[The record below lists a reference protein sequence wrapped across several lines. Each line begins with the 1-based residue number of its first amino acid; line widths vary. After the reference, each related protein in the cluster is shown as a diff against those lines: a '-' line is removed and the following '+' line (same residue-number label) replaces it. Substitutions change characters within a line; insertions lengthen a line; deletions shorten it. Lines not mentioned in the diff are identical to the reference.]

1 MIENKEGH
9 NMNIFSTL
17 FKRKSIF
24 MVSVIILL
32 ALSIGFSCIGCAAWA
47 SAQNQ
52 IANIDSGYTTIAM
65 PLPIDGELIAQQ
77 WRNVGGLEKDD
88 GNIYWADGTVTYG
101 KGYVASVAA
110 QAPQV
115 ERIENSGILSAGL
128 VGSNGLASG
137 SYDFS
142 QYNEAF
148 EFYNYS
154 FCVLAVNC
162 VNVTD
167 ISVDGYLEEGDIPTY
182 YTGEVSYIADFEVSD
197 CVSLMDSYGDLTGE
211 HIRIWSAGGA
221 PVLCNQDSSFPFEV
235 GKTYL
240 IRGFF
245 RDLPM
250 TLQWDYSAEEPTQI
264 LAPSPEN
271 EELGVVRE
279 FMFTAPGM
287 EEYADLSAE
296 CYAVEGKI
304 DTYYYTAHEDAL
316 PFYAEYTGDW
326 QAFLETDEGK
336 VWKDTII
343 PWTQVNQDSAAVVLT
358 NNLNSIY
365 NFNTGA
371 ASILEGRSFEQEE
384 YTSGS
389 DVCLISAA
397 FAKHN
402 GLSVGDTVT
411 LDYYD
416 TGMTQGEIHVEA
428 VSSYNDYL
436 YQRLTL
442 TPESKVG
449 IEKTYQ
455 IIGIYTAP
463 EFSSGQYNFSA
474 DTIFVPK
481 ASVSGA
487 EQYEEPD
494 IAYLNALL
502 LKNGT
507 EEDFEAYMEA
517 QGLPDNYEY
526 VNMSFQDALPALEA
540 LADNATR
547 LLLIGFAVFI
557 FVAGISLYISLR
569 QMMPVIHSVRL
580 IGVRGKFVWKQ
591 AMSIL
596 NITVLTSVALGTI
609 LGASFFGSITEKILE
624 ATISF
629 SWLPMLLCA
638 GIELILLVVAAIA
651 ICWQASNRNLMQSG
665 GK

>member
-1 MIENKEGH
+1 
-9 NMNIFSTL
+9 MNIFRLL
-17 FKRKSIF
+17 FTRRCAYSIA
-24 MVSVIILL
+24 IILL
-32 ALSIGFSCIGCAAWA
+32 LSFSIGFSCIGYSAWE

-52 IANIDSGYTTIAM
+52 IANIDSGYTTIAI
-65 PLPIDGELIAQQ
+65 PLPIDGEFITHQ
-77 WRNVGGLEKDD
+77 WRNVGGLKKDD

-101 KGYVASVAA
+101 KEYVASVAA

-148 EFYNYS
+148 DFYNYS

-182 YTGEVSYIADFEVSD
+182 YTGEVSYIADFEVAG

-271 EELGVVRE
+271 KELGVVRE

-316 PFYAEYTGDW
+316 PFYSEYTGAW

-474 DTIFVPK
+474 DTIFIPK
-481 ASVSGA
+481 ASVSSA

-609 LGASFFGSITEKILE
+609 LGASFFSSITEKILE
-624 ATISF
+624 ASISF

-651 ICWQASNRNLMQSG
+651 VCWQASNRNLMQSG

>member
-1 MIENKEGH
+1 
-9 NMNIFSTL
+9 MNIFRLQFT
-17 FKRKSIF
+17 RRCAYSIA
-24 MVSVIILL
+24 IILL
-32 ALSIGFSCIGCAAWA
+32 LSFSIGFSCIGYSAWA

-52 IANIDSGYTTIAM
+52 IANIDSGYTTIAI

-101 KGYVASVAA
+101 KEYVASVAA

-148 EFYNYS
+148 DFYNYS

-182 YTGEVSYIADFEVSD
+182 YTGEVSYIADFEVAG

-271 EELGVVRE
+271 KELGVVRE

-287 EEYADLSAE
+287 EDNADLSAV
-296 CYAVEGKI
+296 CHAVEGKI

-316 PFYAEYTGDW
+316 PFYSEYTDDW

-365 NFNTGA
+365 NFNTGV

-416 TGMTQGEIHVEA
+416 TGMTQGEIHLEA

-474 DTIFVPK
+474 DTNQKQTGCIVC
-481 ASVSGA
+481 
-487 EQYEEPD
+487 Q
-494 IAYLNALL
+494 
-502 LKNGT
+502 
-507 EEDFEAYMEA
+507 
-517 QGLPDNYEY
+517 
-526 VNMSFQDALPALEA
+526 
-540 LADNATR
+540 
-547 LLLIGFAVFI
+547 
-557 FVAGISLYISLR
+557 SLQR
-569 QMMPVIHSVRL
+569 R
-580 IGVRGKFVWKQ
+580 
-591 AMSIL
+591 
-596 NITVLTSVALGTI
+596 
-609 LGASFFGSITEKILE
+609 ECILE
-624 ATISF
+624 THIHIF
-629 SWLPMLLCA
+629 
-638 GIELILLVVAAIA
+638 III
-651 ICWQASNRNLMQSG
+651 R
-665 GK
+665 

>member
-1 MIENKEGH
+1 
-9 NMNIFSTL
+9 MNIFRLL
-17 FKRKSIF
+17 FTRRCAYSIA
-24 MVSVIILL
+24 IILL
-32 ALSIGFSCIGCAAWA
+32 LSFSIGFSCIGYSAWE

-52 IANIDSGYTTIAM
+52 IANIDSGYTTIAI
-65 PLPIDGELIAQQ
+65 PLPIDGEFITHQ
-77 WRNVGGLEKDD
+77 WRNVGGLKKDD

-101 KGYVASVAA
+101 KEYVASVAA

-115 ERIENSGILSAGL
+115 ERIENSGILSAEL

-148 EFYNYS
+148 DFYNYS

-182 YTGEVSYIADFEVSD
+182 YTGEVSYIADFEVAG

-271 EELGVVRE
+271 KELGVVRE

-316 PFYAEYTGDW
+316 PFYSEYTGAW

-481 ASVSGA
+481 ASVASA

-609 LGASFFGSITEKILE
+609 LGASFFSSITEKILE
-624 ATISF
+624 TTISF

-651 ICWQASNRNLMQSG
+651 VCWQASNRNLMQSG